1 MPELL
6 RDVRRGDV
14 LIVAKL
20 DRLSRSLVD
29 FAALM
34 ERAQRERWNI
44 VALDLG
50 VDLTSP
56 HGEFLASVMAAISR
70 WERRVIGQRTAEGL
84 AAAKAKGVLPGRRS
98 RLDQAIRER
107 LLDLRGDGLS
117 MTRIA
122 LALNEENAVTVSG
135 RPWRA
140 STVHGAL
147 RSIDL
152 EQDAAQARESA

>member
-140 STVHGAL
+140 STVDGAL